1 VSAPG
6 RSQALIPKPF
16 KGEGTSVSRV
26 LLLAVA
32 ALQLGAG
39 MAIAAEPKKAAPAT
53 PHLASREEL
62 RVCLIGD
69 QQIEAARKQL
79 DARGVAHDAALAQVQ
94 VEADRLAKEHSRLHL
109 GNELH
114 VDTFNA
120 EVERHNLRV
129 QEVNAQGEKLRA
141 ESDAFSGVVVAHNK
155 RCMPMVYRLED
166 RDAILKELRARKT

>member
-1 VSAPG
+1 VRHP
-6 RSQALIPKPF
+6 
-16 KGEGTSVSRV
+16 
-26 LLLAVA
+26 LLLLVA
-32 ALQLGAG
+32 LLQLGAG
-39 MAIAAEPKKAAPAT
+39 VAVAAEPKKVAPAT

-79 DARGVAHDAALAQVQ
+79 NARGIDHDAALAQVQ

-109 GNELH
+109 NNELH

-120 EVERHNLRV
+120 EVDRHNLRV
-129 QEVNAQGEKLRA
+129 QEVNEQGEKLRA
-141 ESDAFSGVVVAHNK
+141 DSNAFSGVVVAHNK

-166 RDAILKELRARKT
+166 RDAVLKELRAGKT